1 MNKLKMCCVESDAS
15 DQPFKRFCRMIFP
28 VTDDR
33 VADCR
38 KLRSD
43 LILQSSHQ
51 RNSDQ
56 GRAGKKS
63 LDGISKFSA
72 RRPGVSL
79 GAQFLKHSYASEIVN
94 KSRILCVKTP
104 AKNR

>member
-51 RNSDQ
+51 RNLDQ
-56 GRAGKKS
+56 CRAGKKS
-63 LDGISKFSA
+63 LDEISKFSA
-72 RRPGVSL
+72 RRCGVAP
-79 GAQFLKHSYASEIVN
+79 GAQLLKHSDASEMVN
-94 KSRILCVKTP
+94 KSSLLF
-104 AKNR
+104 